1 MEGWTIMKRS
11 EALTWSKMDTMPIL
25 WHDDKL
31 NTDLVAW
38 NGIMMN
44 VEHGLMVASA
54 LLLNIFPTPEMKRMA
69 DKQWADLVDKGA
81 FGNVDWDVNVW
92 VDSFQSSTLYSY
104 YMRKITP
111 ISDKLQK
118 MTPESIF
125 SIFNLNYK

>member
-1 MEGWTIMKRS
+1 MKRS
-11 EALTWSKMDTMPIL
+11 EALTWSKMDTMPVL

-54 LLLNIFPTPEMKRMA
+54 LLLRIFPTPEMKRVANERWAELA
-69 DKQWADLVDKGA
+69 DNNA
-81 FGNVDWDVNVW
+81 FGNIDWDIDAWIDPN
-92 VDSFQSSTLYSY
+92 SY
-104 YMRKITP
+104 ARLHGYYLFKISP

-118 MTPESIF
+118 MPPESIF
-125 SIFNLNYK
+125 SIFNLNYLQK